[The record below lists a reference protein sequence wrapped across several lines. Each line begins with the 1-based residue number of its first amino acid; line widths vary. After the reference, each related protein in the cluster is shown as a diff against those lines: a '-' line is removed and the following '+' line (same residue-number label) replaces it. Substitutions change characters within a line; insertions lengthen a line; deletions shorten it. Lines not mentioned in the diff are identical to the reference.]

1 MMTVANEQLQLMT
14 VSAAAQLTGLC
25 RPTIAKAMDLWTT
38 TRGRRGLRFVRPAGE
53 RRLVRRSE
61 LLLWFE
67 QMEREESYG

>member
-1 MMTVANEQLQLMT
+1 MIITNDQLQLMS
-14 VSAAAQLTGLC
+14 VSAASKLTGLC
-25 RPTIAKAMDLWTT
+25 RLTIAKAMDQWTM